1 MDIKGSLPLFED
13 FGNLP
18 TKIITENNYKEIKDL
33 DALII
38 PGGSLIESKSLNDD
52 LKKEIINFNGYII
65 GICSGFQILAKKID
79 IGRKSSVP
87 IIKEGLGLLD
97 VEFSPLVC
105 TDRVEFEVKNQY
117 LEREREKGFTAILM
131 EILR

>member
-1 MDIKGSLPLFED
+1 MEIGILDIRGSLPLFED

-38 PGGSLIESKSLNDD
+38 PGGSLVESRSLDEG
-52 LKKEIINFNGYII
+52 LRREIIDFDGYII
-65 GICSGFQILAKKID
+65 GICSGFQILAKKVD

-87 IIKEGLGLLD
+87 IIREGLGLLD
-97 VEFSPLVC
+97 VEFYPLIC
-105 TDRVEFEVKNQY
+105 TDRVEFELDRKSVV
-117 LEREREKGFTAILM
+117 
-131 EILR
+131 